1 MIFSGKM
8 FVLNRKL
15 SYICLIPMSDMD
27 DMMEK
32 IELTVQEVSKGLS
45 YKDVYVLLLREVN
58 GERRMPMMVGAEE
71 AKMVVSKIRP
81 NQIPLNGLPD
91 LFCRLTNLYDI
102 ILEEVLIYK
111 VDNGAFRAFL
121 FLYRDGLT
129 ERIEGRASDAVV
141 LALTYGRPIYIS
153 KNLFDRQYM
162 REMGG
167 GAVSLPINSLN
178 VALLREALD
187 NAIREENYELASQLR
202 DELNRR
208 K

>member
-1 MIFSGKM
+1 
-8 FVLNRKL
+8 
-15 SYICLIPMSDMD
+15 MD

-81 NQIPLNGLPD
+81 NQVPLNGLPD